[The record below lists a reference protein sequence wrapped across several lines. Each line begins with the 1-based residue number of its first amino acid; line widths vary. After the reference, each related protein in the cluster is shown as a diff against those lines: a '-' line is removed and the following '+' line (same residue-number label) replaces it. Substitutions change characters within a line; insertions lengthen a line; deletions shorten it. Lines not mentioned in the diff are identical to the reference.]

1 MWPQWQYIT
10 EGSSLSIQCLSTIVP
25 KWIHNGDWL
34 SSHKLDGTSVSIP
47 HAKLSD
53 AGEYICLGAD
63 SKGTFI
69 TSSAIVKV
77 VSECSINKYIVFYIL
92 MCDYWEVIE

>member
-1 MWPQWQYIT
+1 MRPQWQYIT
-10 EGSSLSIQCLSTIVP
+10 EGSSLCIHCLSTIIP

-53 AGEYICLGAD
+53 AGEYICEGAD
-63 SKGTFI
+63 SKGIFF
-69 TSSAIVKV
+69 TSSAIV
-77 VSECSINKYIVFYIL
+77 EIVG
-92 MCDYWEVIE
+92 E